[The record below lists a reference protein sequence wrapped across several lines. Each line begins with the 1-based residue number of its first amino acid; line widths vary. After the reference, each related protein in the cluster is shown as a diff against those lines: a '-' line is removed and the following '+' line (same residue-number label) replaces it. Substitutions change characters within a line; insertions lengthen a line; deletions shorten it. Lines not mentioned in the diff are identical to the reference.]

1 MSQSTQFIHKAGMT
15 PQPADTLPADITET
29 IFRRII
35 ILCLLT
41 VGMAVLGT
49 FMCVGSLFIEGSLLQ
64 VGGYDQFEI
73 VKDILMVL
81 VSLGVAWVVHRR
93 LFAPRTL
100 IYLGLGFSVF
110 ISLWHAVGETFVLA
124 TEPFPPI
131 AYFSFNQ
138 AWVVFF
144 PAIVPLRL
152 RRSWLWI
159 LLAAMTAPLCR
170 ALAQRLGLVELPFDS
185 QTILTILMVFSA
197 IMGMTVSHVVY
208 RLGRTVRAAREMGSY
223 TLEESLGSGGMGE
236 VWRASHRM
244 LARPAAVKLIK
255 PEILGTMQ
263 SGEIERL
270 HGRFE
275 QEVQATAALSSPHT
289 VDIYDYGLARNGAF
303 YYVMELLDGIDMETL
318 VSRFGPVEPER
329 AVHFLIQACH
339 SLGEAHGRQLIHRD
353 IKPANLFVCTYGDD
367 HDFVKVL
374 DFGLVKQER
383 AKAEDEPQ
391 LTVDG
396 AMAGTPAYMFPEAV
410 SGKATIDAR
419 SDIYSLGCVA
429 YWLLTGRRLFSAETP
444 MAMLVA
450 HATTE
455 PEAPSL
461 SSELAIPA
469 ELDRVILAC
478 LSKNPD
484 DRPRNAAELAR
495 RLRGVE
501 FHLPW
506 DQERARDWWELHG
519 SR

>member
-1 MSQSTQFIHKAGMT
+1 MSQSTQFLQKAGAT
-15 PQPADTLPADITET
+15 PPPADTLPADITD
-29 IFRRII
+29 IVFRRII

-49 FMCVGSLFIEGSLLQ
+49 SLCIGSLFIDGSLLH
-64 VGGYDQFEI
+64 VGGFNSFEI
-73 VKDILMVL
+73 GKDLLMIL
-81 VSLGVAWVVHRR
+81 VSLAIAWVVHRR
-93 LFAPRTL
+93 LLPPRAL
-100 IYLGLGFSVF
+100 IVLGLGFGVF
-110 ISLWHAVGETFVLA
+110 ASMWHAVGETFTLV
-124 TEPFPPI
+124 TEDFTPV
-131 AYFSFNQ
+131 AYFSFTQ

-144 PAIVPLRL
+144 PAIVPVRM
-152 RRSWLWI
+152 RRSWIWI
-159 LLAAMTAPLCR
+159 LLAASTAPLSR
-170 ALAQRLGLVELPFDS
+170 GVAQSLGLVELPSDS
-185 QTILTILMVFSA
+185 QAILTILMAFST
-197 IMGMTVSHVVY
+197 IMGLTVSHVVY
-208 RLGRTVRAAREMGSY
+208 RLGRSVKAAREMGSY
-223 TLEESLGSGGMGE
+223 TLGESLGKGGMGE

-255 PEILGTMQ
+255 PEILGAMQ
-263 SGEIERL
+263 AGEIERL
-270 HGRFE
+270 HRRFE
-275 QEVQATAALSSPHT
+275 QEVQATAALCSPHT
-289 VDIYDYGLARNGAF
+289 VDIYDYGLARTGAF

-383 AKAEDEPQ
+383 TRAEDEPQ

-450 HATTE
+450 HATME

-478 LSKNPD
+478 LAKNPD

-501 FHLPW
+501 FDRPW
-506 DQERARDWWELHG
+506 GQERARDWWELHG